1 MRPRQHE
8 MTEGKH
14 MCNQVINKKYYKMLA
29 LGLASTGFVS
39 ISHAADEDFNAAL
52 QAANAG
58 NVGLLQQYQASMQ
71 NDVLGY
77 YPEYWSLNT
86 NLSAQPSSNIVNF
99 AQRYPQSAMAEKLA
113 ADYVE
118 EKVKQADFAP
128 AQPVLQYVTN
138 PDQAESCAVAQVRAK
153 SGDPLVFAE
162 YKDVWLTTN
171 TQPES
176 CTGLGR
182 MMLSSPLMT
191 AEDRQQRLWGQ
202 LRAGQSGQALATA
215 QTLGVSLSLAQLNQI
230 QANPLNYLWSAP
242 KSSTAEHAYLIYA
255 MGRLA
260 DSDLN
265 TAIASVQ
272 KAAQG
277 TPVQVQKALYR
288 AVGYI
293 GGTTVMKNNFN
304 REVLN
309 YLDASYG
316 LPFSSEEAEIYAR
329 QAIRFSSWESLI
341 RAIDAMSVTQ
351 KQEDRWQYWLARA
364 SEQRGDA
371 GSKRTAQEIFKKLA
385 QGDDYHNLLA
395 KDKLG
400 QRYNNIPNNVQP
412 SNSDVQRLSQDIH
425 FSRAFALR
433 RVNAP
438 ENYINREWNWAVRQA
453 YLKHDDGLLLAA
465 AKRATD
471 MGWYDRAIYAAD
483 RTENK
488 HNYSYRYAMP
498 HQNYVVSHSRNAGID
513 PAWAYGLMRQE
524 SRFNTSARSHVGAG
538 GLMQIMPDTAKL
550 VARQMGET
558 YNPAA
563 LTDMNTNIRY
573 GTFYLSMIQ
582 SQLSNSPVLATAGY
596 NAGPNRARRW
606 QPDSQPIAAD
616 QYTES
621 IPLTETRDY
630 VKHVMTNATHYGV
643 LLGQGAQSIEKRM
656 NIIPLRI
663 NP

>member
-1 MRPRQHE
+1 
-8 MTEGKH
+8 MTESKQ
-14 MCNQVINKKYYKMLA
+14 MFNQLINKKYYKMLA
-29 LGLASTGFVS
+29 LALASAGYVS
-39 ISHAADEDFNAAL
+39 VTHAADEQFNDAL

-58 NVGLLQQYQASMQ
+58 NIGLLQQFQTSMQ
-71 NDVLGY
+71 NDALGY
-77 YPEYWSLNT
+77 YPEYWSLNA
-86 NLSAQPSSNIVNF
+86 NLAIQPASNIVNF

-118 EKVKQADFAP
+118 EKVKQADFAT

-138 PDQAESCAVAQVRAK
+138 ADQAESCAVAQVRAK

-162 YKDVWLTTN
+162 YKDVWLSTTS
-171 TQPES
+171 QPEP
-176 CTGLGR
+176 CMGLGR

-191 AEDRQQRLWGQ
+191 EQDRHQRLWGQ

-215 QTLGVSLSLAQLNQI
+215 QTLGLSLSLSQLNQI

-242 KSSTAEHAYLIYA
+242 KASAVDHAYLVFA
-255 MGRLA
+255 LGRLA

-265 TAIASVQ
+265 SAISALQ
-272 KAAQG
+272 NAAQG

-341 RAIDAMSVTQ
+341 RAIDAMNVSQ

-371 GSKRTAQEIFKKLA
+371 SSKRAAQEIFKKLA

-395 KDKLG
+395 KDHLG
-400 QRYNNIPNNVQP
+400 QSYNNIPNNVQP
-412 SNSDVQRLSQDIH
+412 SNSDIQRLSQNIH

-438 ENYINREWNWAVRQA
+438 DNYINREWNWAVRQA

-498 HQNYVVSHSRNAGID
+498 HQSYVVSHSRNAGID

-524 SRFNTSARSHVGAG
+524 SRFVSNARSHVGAG
-538 GLMQIMPDTAKL
+538 GLMQIMPETAKL

-606 QPDSQPIAAD
+606 QPDVQPIAAD
-616 QYTES
+616 QYTET
-621 IPLTETRDY
+621 IPLLETRDY

-656 NIIPLRI
+656 NIIPLRN

>member
-1 MRPRQHE
+1 
-8 MTEGKH
+8 
-14 MCNQVINKKYYKMLA
+14 MLA
-29 LGLASTGFVS
+29 LSLASTGCMS
-39 ISHAADEDFNAAL
+39 LSHAADEQFNDAL
-52 QAANAG
+52 RAANSG
-58 NVGLLQQYQASMQ
+58 NIGLLQQYQRSMQ

-77 YPEYWSLNT
+77 YPEYWALNS
-86 NLSAQPSSNIVNF
+86 NLAAQSSSQITSF
-99 AQRYPQSAMAEKLA
+99 AQRYPQSAMTEKLA

-118 EKVKQADFAP
+118 EKVKQADFAS
-128 AQPVLQYVTN
+128 AQPVLPYVTN
-138 PDQAESCAVAQVRAK
+138 ADQAESCAVAQVRAK

-162 YKDVWLTTN
+162 FKDVWLTTN
-171 TQPES
+171 SQPEL

-191 AEDRQQRLWGQ
+191 EQDRQQRVWGQ

-215 QTLGVSLSLAQLNQI
+215 QTLGINLSLAQLNQI

-242 KSSTAEHAYLIYA
+242 KASSVDHAYLIFA

-265 TAIASVQ
+265 SALSAVQ
-272 KAAQG
+272 RAAQG

-329 QAIRFSSWESLI
+329 QAIRFSAWESLI

-371 GSKRTAQEIFKKLA
+371 SSKRAAQQIFKKLA
-385 QGDDYHNLLA
+385 EGDDYHNLLA
-395 KDKLG
+395 KDQLG
-400 QRYNNIPNNVQP
+400 QKYSNLPNNVQP
-412 SNSDVQRLSQDIH
+412 SNHDLQRLNQDIH

-433 RVNAP
+433 RVDAP

-488 HNYSYRYAMP
+488 HNYAYRYAMP
-498 HQNYVVSHSRNAGID
+498 HQNYVVSHSRNAGVD

-524 SRFNTSARSHVGAG
+524 SRFVTNARSHVGAG

-550 VARQMGET
+550 IARQMGES

-606 QPDSQPIAAD
+606 QPETQAIAAD

-621 IPLTETRDY
+621 IPLNETRDY

-643 LLGQGAQSIEKRM
+643 LLGQGAQSLEKRM
-656 NIIPLRI
+656 NIIPLRN

>member
-1 MRPRQHE
+1 
-8 MTEGKH
+8 MTEGRH
-14 MCNQVINKKYYKMLA
+14 MFNQLINKKYYKVLA
-29 LGLASTGFVS
+29 LGLASAGYVS
-39 ISHAADEDFNAAL
+39 VTHAADEQFNDAL

-58 NVGLLQQYQASMQ
+58 NIGLLQQFQTSMQ

-77 YPEYWSLNT
+77 YPEYWSLNA
-86 NLSAQPSSNIVNF
+86 NLAIQPASNIVNF

-118 EKVKQADFAP
+118 EKVKQADFAT
-128 AQPVLQYVTN
+128 AQPVLQYVSN
-138 PDQAESCAVAQVRAK
+138 ADQAESCAVAQVRAK
-153 SGDPLVFAE
+153 SGDSLIFAE
-162 YKDVWLTTN
+162 YKDVWLNTN
-171 TQPES
+171 SQPEP
-176 CTGLGR
+176 CMGLGR

-191 AEDRQQRLWGQ
+191 EQDRQQRLWGQ

-215 QTLGVSLSLAQLNQI
+215 QTLGMSLSLSQLNQI

-242 KSSTAEHAYLIYA
+242 KASATDHAYLVFA
-255 MGRLA
+255 LGRLA

-265 TAIASVQ
+265 TAISSVQ
-272 KAAQG
+272 RAAQG

-288 AVGYI
+288 VVGYI

-304 REVLN
+304 REVLD

-316 LPFSSEEAEIYAR
+316 LPFSAEEAEIYAR

-341 RAIDAMSVTQ
+341 RAIDAMSVSQ

-371 GSKRTAQEIFKKLA
+371 GSKRTAQEIFKRLA
-385 QGDDYHNLLA
+385 HGDDYHNLLA
-395 KDKLG
+395 KDHLG
-400 QRYNNIPNNVQP
+400 QSYNNIPNNVQP
-412 SNSDVQRLSQDIH
+412 SNSDIQRLNQDIH

-438 ENYINREWNWAVRQA
+438 DNYINREWNWAVRQA

-488 HNYSYRYAMP
+488 HNYAYRYAMP
-498 HQNYVVSHSRNAGID
+498 HQSYVVSHSRNAGID

-524 SRFNTSARSHVGAG
+524 SRFVSHARSHVGAG

-606 QPDSQPIAAD
+606 QPDVQPIAAD
-616 QYTES
+616 QYTET
-621 IPLTETRDY
+621 IPLIETRDY

-656 NIIPLRI
+656 NIIPLKN

>member
-1 MRPRQHE
+1 

-14 MCNQVINKKYYKMLA
+14 MCNQVIIKKYYKMLA

-182 MMLSSPLMT
+182 MMLSSPVMT
-191 AEDRQQRLWGQ
+191 EQDRQQRLWGQ

-524 SRFNTSARSHVGAG
+524 SRFNTGARSHVGAG

>member
-1 MRPRQHE
+1 
-8 MTEGKH
+8 
-14 MCNQVINKKYYKMLA
+14 ML
-29 LGLASTGFVS
+29 
-39 ISHAADEDFNAAL
+39 D
-52 QAANAG
+52 
-58 NVGLLQQYQASMQ
+58 
-71 NDVLGY
+71 
-77 YPEYWSLNT
+77 
-86 NLSAQPSSNIVNF
+86 
-99 AQRYPQSAMAEKLA
+99 
-113 ADYVE
+113 
-118 EKVKQADFAP
+118 
-128 AQPVLQYVTN
+128 
-138 PDQAESCAVAQVRAK
+138 
-153 SGDPLVFAE
+153 
-162 YKDVWLTTN
+162 
-171 TQPES
+171 
-176 CTGLGR
+176 
-182 MMLSSPLMT
+182 
-191 AEDRQQRLWGQ
+191 
-202 LRAGQSGQALATA
+202 
-215 QTLGVSLSLAQLNQI
+215 
-230 QANPLNYLWSAP
+230 
-242 KSSTAEHAYLIYA
+242 
-255 MGRLA
+255 
-260 DSDLN
+260 
-265 TAIASVQ
+265 
-272 KAAQG
+272 
-277 TPVQVQKALYR
+277 
-288 AVGYI
+288 
-293 GGTTVMKNNFN
+293 
-304 REVLN
+304 

-316 LPFSSEEAEIYAR
+316 LPFSAEEAEIYAR

-341 RAIDAMSVTQ
+341 RAIDAMSVSQ

-371 GSKRTAQEIFKKLA
+371 GSKRTAQEIFKRLA
-385 QGDDYHNLLA
+385 HGDDYHNLLA
-395 KDKLG
+395 KDHLG
-400 QRYNNIPNNVQP
+400 QSYNNIPNNVQP
-412 SNSDVQRLSQDIH
+412 SNSDIQRLNQDIH

-438 ENYINREWNWAVRQA
+438 DNYINREWNWAVRQA

-488 HNYSYRYAMP
+488 HNYAYRYAMP
-498 HQNYVVSHSRNAGID
+498 HQSYVVSHSRNAGID

-524 SRFNTSARSHVGAG
+524 SRFVSHARSHVGAG

-606 QPDSQPIAAD
+606 QPDVQPIAAD
-616 QYTES
+616 QYTET
-621 IPLTETRDY
+621 IPLIETRDY

-656 NIIPLRI
+656 NIIPLKN

>member
-1 MRPRQHE
+1 MFNR
-8 MTEGKH
+8 
-14 MCNQVINKKYYKMLA
+14 VIHKKYYKMLA
-29 LGLASTGFVS
+29 LSLASTGCMS
-39 ISHAADEDFNAAL
+39 LSHAADEQFNDAL
-52 QAANAG
+52 RAANSG
-58 NVGLLQQYQASMQ
+58 NIGLLQQYQSSMQ

-77 YPEYWSLNT
+77 YPEYWALIS
-86 NLSAQPSSNIVNF
+86 NLAAQSSSQITSF
-99 AQRYPQSAMAEKLA
+99 AQRYPQSAMTEKLA

-118 EKVKQADFAP
+118 EKVKQADFAS
-128 AQPVLQYVTN
+128 AQPVLPYVTN
-138 PDQAESCAVAQVRAK
+138 ADQAESCAVAQVRAK

-162 YKDVWLTTN
+162 FKDVWLTTN
-171 TQPES
+171 SQPEL

-191 AEDRQQRLWGQ
+191 EQDRQQRVWGQ

-215 QTLGVSLSLAQLNQI
+215 QTLGINLSLAQLNQI

-242 KSSTAEHAYLIYA
+242 KASSVDHAYLIFA

-265 TAIASVQ
+265 SALSSVQ
-272 KAAQG
+272 RAAQG

-329 QAIRFSSWESLI
+329 QAIRFSAWESLI

-371 GSKRTAQEIFKKLA
+371 SSKRAAQQIFKKLA
-385 QGDDYHNLLA
+385 EGDDYHNLLA
-395 KDKLG
+395 KDQLG
-400 QRYNNIPNNVQP
+400 QKYSNLPNNVQP
-412 SNSDVQRLSQDIH
+412 SNHDLQRLNQDIH

-433 RVNAP
+433 RVDAP

-488 HNYSYRYAMP
+488 HNYAYRYAMP
-498 HQNYVVSHSRNAGID
+498 HQNYVVSHSRNAGVD

-524 SRFNTSARSHVGAG
+524 SRFVTNARSHVGAG

-550 VARQMGET
+550 IARQMGES

-606 QPDSQPIAAD
+606 QPDTQAIAAD

-643 LLGQGAQSIEKRM
+643 LLGQGAQSLEKRM
-656 NIIPLRI
+656 NIIPLRN

>member
-1 MRPRQHE
+1 
-8 MTEGKH
+8 MTEGRH
-14 MCNQVINKKYYKMLA
+14 MFNQLINKKYYKVLA
-29 LGLASTGFVS
+29 LGLASAGYVS
-39 ISHAADEDFNAAL
+39 VTHAADEQFNDAL

-58 NVGLLQQYQASMQ
+58 NIGLLQQFQTSMQ

-77 YPEYWSLNT
+77 YPEYWSLNA
-86 NLSAQPSSNIVNF
+86 NLAIQPASNIVNF

-118 EKVKQADFAP
+118 EKVKQADFTT

-138 PDQAESCAVAQVRAK
+138 ADQAESCAVAQVRAK
-153 SGDPLVFAE
+153 SGDSLVFAE
-162 YKDVWLTTN
+162 YKDVWLNTN
-171 TQPES
+171 SQPEP
-176 CTGLGR
+176 CMGLGR

-191 AEDRQQRLWGQ
+191 EQDRQQRLWGQ

-215 QTLGVSLSLAQLNQI
+215 QTLGMSLSLSQLNQI

-242 KSSTAEHAYLIYA
+242 KASATDHAYLVFA
-255 MGRLA
+255 LGRLA

-265 TAIASVQ
+265 TAISSVQ
-272 KAAQG
+272 RAAQG

-288 AVGYI
+288 VVGYI

-304 REVLN
+304 REVLD

-316 LPFSSEEAEIYAR
+316 LPFSAEEAEIYAR

-341 RAIDAMSVTQ
+341 RAIDAMSVSQ

-371 GSKRTAQEIFKKLA
+371 GSKRTAQEIFKRLA

-395 KDKLG
+395 KDHLG
-400 QRYNNIPNNVQP
+400 QSYNNIPNNVQP
-412 SNSDVQRLSQDIH
+412 SNSDIQRLNQDIH

-438 ENYINREWNWAVRQA
+438 DNYINREWNWAVRQA

-488 HNYSYRYAMP
+488 HNYAYRYAMP
-498 HQNYVVSHSRNAGID
+498 HQSYVVSHSRNAGID

-524 SRFNTSARSHVGAG
+524 SRFVSHARSHVGAG

-606 QPDSQPIAAD
+606 QPDVQPIAAD
-616 QYTES
+616 QYTET
-621 IPLTETRDY
+621 IPLIETRDY

-656 NIIPLRI
+656 NIIPLKN